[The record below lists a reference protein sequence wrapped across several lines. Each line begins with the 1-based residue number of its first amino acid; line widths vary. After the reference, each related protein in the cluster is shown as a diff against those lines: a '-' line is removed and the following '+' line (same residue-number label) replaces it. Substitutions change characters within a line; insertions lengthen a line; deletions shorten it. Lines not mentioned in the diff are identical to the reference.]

1 MRNIST
7 ILSVIALVLIGVLFY
22 LHFSSPKSPKKD
34 VHVSE
39 AGKQN
44 GFKIAYFDIDSL
56 QEHYQYYNEA
66 LDQMKKQESSA
77 NAELQELKVKFQ
89 RRIAELQKKGPT
101 MTQSEDEAARQ
112 EVGVMDQNY
121 RRREADLQEKLQ
133 NRQLELRND
142 MHRQIE
148 DYLKVYNKNKEYAF
162 IISYEP
168 NWIIYNKDSLYDIT
182 GDLIRGLNDSYK
194 ASKKKE

>member
-22 LHFSSPKSPKKD
+22 LHFSSPKSSKKD
-34 VHVSE
+34 VHISD

-44 GFKIAYFDIDSL
+44 GFKMAYFDIDSL

-66 LDQMKKQESSA
+66 LDQMKKQESAA
-77 NAELQELKVKFQ
+77 NAELQELKAKFQ

-194 ASKKKE
+194 ASKKKD